1 MKKISLKNYQVN
13 NWKDIRHVLK
23 NISANNYPLT
33 KPANIKELIS
43 NGAAF
48 ITYNYGIDG
57 VTIEISKYA
66 RCLENLSSNSEK
78 NIPIHLIG
86 GGFLE
91 HSESVIK
98 SRWHRFEISNFDGWG
113 KWDDGKWFKKLF
125 YEDMPEGSDK
135 SNALAQEIWR
145 QASDF
150 SETIIEY
157 ITAQNIKLLI
167 PVNISSN
174 PGNLA
179 TSLAVVLVSEITG
192 AYVLNSNHDFYWEDG
207 KPAHKRK
214 KHKSSGCRDHFFRNY
229 DNKSFFKFFKKIL
242 PWNGERWF
250 QLNINEQQSKK
261 LISKFD
267 FPKDKV
273 CEIGTSVPESFFAE
287 YSPEA
292 IQIKRLAMSYI
303 FSDGH
308 PVVSPIHIDKHLAS
322 LDEWM
327 KNQKPVVCSVS
338 ENAKLDIV
346 NEPVVYFL
354 QPTRVIKRKRIE
366 RDCELIGELVDFT
379 DFCKCL
385 TDKTNILLHI
395 TGPVP
400 KEHKS
405 DLKKLLCAYKKAA
418 EKIHN
423 KIGGEFFIAF
433 SVGTEKHPELKKTGL
448 RNLHIWDFYKIAD
461 MVLLPSEQEGRGLP
475 LIESAA
481 TEAPIVSSRYYPE
494 KVFIEVV
501 GEDLKEELQIKYILF
516 PEDNFTPENL
526 EEITE
531 LIFNS
536 KARRKLAKHNK
547 NAVSIR
553 YGIKALSKH
562 VTDALNKLILD
573 V

>member
-1 MKKISLKNYQVN
+1 MKKQSLSNYQVN

-23 NISANNYPLT
+23 SISANNYPLT
-33 KPANIKELIS
+33 KPANLKELIS
-43 NGAAF
+43 NGVAF
-48 ITYNYGIDG
+48 VTYNYGIDG

-78 NIPIHLIG
+78 YIPIHLIG

-98 SRWHRFEISNFDGWG
+98 SRWHRLEIPDFDGWD
-113 KWDDGKWFKKLF
+113 KWDNGKWFKKLF

-145 QASDF
+145 QSSDF
-150 SETIIEY
+150 AEKIIEY
-157 ITAQNIKLLI
+157 ISAQKIKLLI

-214 KHKSSGCRDHFFRNY
+214 KHKQSGGRDHFFRNY
-229 DNKSFFKFFKKIL
+229 DNKSFFKLFKKIL
-242 PWNGERWF
+242 PWNGKRWF
-250 QLNINEQQSKK
+250 QLNINKQQSKK

-267 FPKDKV
+267 FPKEKV
-273 CEIGTSVPESFFAE
+273 GEVGTSVPESFFAE
-287 YSPEA
+287 YSLEA

-303 FSDGH
+303 FSDGQ
-308 PVVSPIHIDKHLAS
+308 PVISPIHIDKHIAS
-322 LDEWM
+322 LDKWM
-327 KNQKPVVCSVS
+327 KNQKPIVCSVS
-338 ENAKLDIV
+338 ENIKLDIV
-346 NEPVVYFL
+346 NDPIVYFL

-366 RDCELIGELVDFT
+366 RDCELIGELVNCTSFY
-379 DFCKCL
+379 KRM

-400 KEHKS
+400 IEHKP
-405 DLKKLLCAYKKAA
+405 DLEKLLFAYKKAA
-418 EKIHN
+418 KKIHN
-423 KIGGEFFIAF
+423 QIDGEFFIAF
-433 SVGTEKHPELKKTGL
+433 SVGNEKHPELKKTGL
-448 RNLHIWDFYKIAD
+448 RNLHIWDFYHIAD
-461 MVLLPSEQEGRGLP
+461 MILLPSEQEGRGLP

-481 TEAPIVSSRYYPE
+481 TEVPIVSSRYHPE

-501 GEDLKEELQIKYILF
+501 GENLKEELQIKYVLF
-516 PEDNFTPENL
+516 PEDNFTPEIL
-526 EEITE
+526 EKITN
-531 LIFNS
+531 LIFDP
-536 KARRKLAKHNK
+536 KARKKLAKHNK

-562 VTDALNKLILD
+562 VTDALEELRN
-573 V
+573 